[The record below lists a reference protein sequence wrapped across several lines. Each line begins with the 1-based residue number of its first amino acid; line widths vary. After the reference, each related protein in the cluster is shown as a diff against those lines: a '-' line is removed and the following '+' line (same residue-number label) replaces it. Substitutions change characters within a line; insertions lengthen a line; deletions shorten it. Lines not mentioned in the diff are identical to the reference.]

1 MEEKS
6 NIKKEMFKDFINAN
20 KDFIKNHIVV
30 NGPDKE
36 KNTIAENKNLKKDLR
51 SLMNSFQESNKKKFN
66 GQTFNKTDHYRIPIV
81 CSFYKKYPKYWDV
94 FTIGEMEFLGI
105 FKNKYKDE
113 TLFKKVA
120 DDYLGYLND
129 NNKNNSLSHLKALI
143 GSNSKPI
150 LTEVTKEKINK
161 LATLAKS
168 ENYDIIEIKEE
179 IAHICRD
186 LQITGEFIAYCNRKN

>member
-1 MEEKS
+1 
-6 NIKKEMFKDFINAN
+6 MFEDFIKDN
-20 KDFIKNHIVV
+20 KDFIQSHIEA
-30 NGPDKE
+30 DKE
-36 KNTIAENKNLKKDLR
+36 KTTATENAKFKKELR
-51 SLMNSFQESNKKKFN
+51 EKMDSFQGITK
-66 GQTFNKTDHYRIPIV
+66 QTFNKTDHYRIPIIYN
-81 CSFYKKYPKYWDV
+81 FYRKHSKYWDD

-143 GSNSKPI
+143 GSNSKPK
-150 LTEVTKEKINK
+150 LTKDTKEKINK

-168 ENYDIIEIKEE
+168 KNYDIIEIKEE